1 MWPIILLWKYMNISK
16 IFIERPVMTTLLMVA
31 LLIFGVYSYYLLPVS
46 QLPDVDFPT
55 IVVNANLPGASPE
68 TMANSVATP
77 LEKRFST
84 IAGVD
89 SITSSSSLG
98 NTQIILQFALNRTI
112 DGAALDVQSA
122 IAASV
127 ADLPSN
133 MLYPPVYVKINP
145 AEAPVL
151 YLAMYSDTEPL
162 FVVDDYAERLLGQRL
177 SMVEGVAQVNIF
189 GSQKYATRIQINPEK
204 LSAYKLSLLEVR
216 DALTKAN
223 VNLPTGTISGS
234 NQELPIKV
242 NGNLNNAL
250 DYKDLIV
257 AFRDGAPIKLQQIGK
272 AIDSVENN
280 KIASWFNEQRSIVLA
295 IQRQPGANTL
305 EVVDNIFKQLKILK
319 KQLPA
324 TVNLVTMYDRSPTIH
339 MAVHDVERTLI
350 IAAFLVVMVIFMFL
364 RNSTAALIISIVL
377 PLSII
382 GSFAF
387 MDLLGF
393 SLNIVSLL
401 ALTLVVGFVV
411 DDAIVVLENIMRNL
425 EQGKT
430 PLNAALDG
438 AKEIGFTV
446 ISITLSLI
454 VVFVPILFMGGIIGR
469 LFHEFAVTTVITI
482 LLSGI
487 ISLTLTP
494 MLASRFLNIH
504 ANLHTV
510 GIFQLSEKMYK
521 SMFTYYQSSL
531 SWVLNHRKMVLRVF
545 LITIL
550 CSIVL
555 FKIIPKG
562 FIPDQDVGNFIAFTE
577 ADADVGFELMIK
589 RQKQVADIIKQHLDV
604 ESIVYS
610 VGAGGISHTL
620 NSGFIIAR
628 LKPYAKRRNDVKKII
643 KQLNIQV
650 NKVPGIK
657 VFLQNVPVI
666 PVGGRMTKGVYQYVL
681 LDPNIKELQHA
692 VDILQQKLS
701 QLKELQDVSNDLQMV
716 TPQVYVNIDR
726 EKAAFLGVSMDNI
739 ENTLY
744 AAFGTLQISTIYSE
758 SNTYK
763 VILELLP
770 NYSTQQVLNKLEVRS
785 SNGSLVPLGS
795 IAKILISNE
804 LLTIN
809 HQGQIPAATIS
820 FNLSP
825 GTPLS
830 KAISAIEHTTKK
842 INIPGLVTEFSGIAE
857 TFKSSLH
864 SLAILLLIV
873 VLVVYI
879 LLGMLYE
886 SFIHPLTVLS
896 GLPAASF
903 GALFTLFIFNI
914 DLDLYGFIGLIILVG
929 IVKKNAIMM
938 IDFALHNQRYDHAKP
953 QEAIYNACLTRF
965 RPIMMTTMAAIL
977 GSLPIALGIGS
988 VSIETQRSLGVA
1000 VVGGLIFSQILTLY
1014 ITPVIYLYL
1023 SKKS

>member
-1 MWPIILLWKYMNISK
+1 MISK
-16 IFIERPVMTTLLMVA
+16 IFIERPVMTTLLMAA
-31 LLIFGVYSYYLLPVS
+31 LLLFGIYSYYSLPVS

-55 IVVNANLPGASPE
+55 IVVNAVLPGASPE

-89 SITSSSSLG
+89 SINSSNSLG
-98 NTQIILQFALNRTI
+98 STQIILQFSVDRKI

-122 IAASV
+122 ISASV
-127 ADLPSN
+127 AELPSN
-133 MLYPPVYVKINP
+133 MLYPPVYIKINP

-162 FVVDDYAERLLGQRL
+162 FVVDDYAEKLLGQRL
-177 SMVEGVAQVNIF
+177 SMVNGVAQVNIF
-189 GSQKYATRIQINPEK
+189 GSQKYATRIQLNPDK
-204 LSAYKLSLLEVR
+204 LSAYNLSFLEVKE
-216 DALTKAN
+216 ALIRSN
-223 VNLPTGTISGS
+223 VNLPVGTLSS
-234 NQELPIKV
+234 KKQELPIKV
-242 NGNLNNAL
+242 NGQLNNAL

-257 AFRDGAPIKLQQIGK
+257 AYRDGAPVKLQQIGK
-272 AIDSVENN
+272 AIDSVENT
-280 KIASWFNEQRSIVLA
+280 KVASWFNEQRSIILA
-295 IQRQPGANTL
+295 IQRQPGTNTL
-305 EVVDNIFKQLKILK
+305 EVVENIYKQLKILK

-324 TVNLVTMYDRSPTIH
+324 TINLVTMYDRSPTIH
-339 MAVHDVERTLI
+339 LAVQDVERTLI
-350 IAAFLVVMVIFMFL
+350 ISAFLVVLVIFVFL

-377 PLSII
+377 PLSIV

-393 SLNIVSLL
+393 SLNIISLL

-425 EQGKT
+425 EQGKN
-430 PLNAALDG
+430 PLNATLDG
-438 AKEIGFTV
+438 VKEIGFTV

-454 VVFVPILFMGGIIGR
+454 VVFIPILFMGGIIGK

-494 MLASRFLNIH
+494 MLASRFLSLH
-504 ANLHTV
+504 DNLDTIGV
-510 GIFQLSEKMYK
+510 FQLSEKLYTK
-521 SMFTYYQSSL
+521 MFNSYEVSL
-531 SWVLNHRKMVLRVF
+531 SWVLNHKKTAFHVF
-545 LITIL
+545 LLTIL
-550 CSIVL
+550 CSMVL

-562 FIPDQDVGNFIAFTE
+562 FVPDQDIGNFIAFTE
-577 ADADVGFELMIK
+577 ADADVGFDLMVI
-589 RQKQVADIIKQHLDV
+589 RQKQVANIIKQHSDV
-604 ESIVYS
+604 ESLVYN

-620 NSGFIIAR
+620 NSGFIIAK
-628 LKPYAKRRNDVKKII
+628 LKPYAKRRYDAKSII
-643 KQLNIQV
+643 KQLNTKV
-650 NKVPGIK
+650 NTVPGIK
-657 VFLQNVPVI
+657 VYLQNIPAI
-666 PVGGRMTKGVYQYVL
+666 PVGGRMTKGVYQYVV
-681 LDPNIKELQHA
+681 LDPNIKELQQA
-692 VDILQQKLS
+692 IDLLQQKLS
-701 QLKELQDVSNDLQMV
+701 QLKELQDVSNDLQML
-716 TPQVYVNIDR
+716 TPQVLLNIDR
-726 EKAAFLGVSMDNI
+726 DKAAFLGVSMDNI

-744 AAFGTLQISTIYSE
+744 AAFGSLQISTIYSQ
-758 SNTYK
+758 SDTYK

-770 NYSTQQVLNKLEVRS
+770 HYSNQETLNRLEVRS
-785 SNGSLVPLGS
+785 NNGSLVPLGS
-795 IAKILISNE
+795 ISKILVNNE

-820 FNLSP
+820 FNLTP
-825 GTPLS
+825 GTSLS
-830 KAISAIEHTTKK
+830 KALNAIEHATKK
-842 INIPGLVTEFSGIAE
+842 LHLPNDLVMQFSGVAE
-857 TFKSSLH
+857 TFKSSLN
-864 SLAILLLIV
+864 SLVILLVIV

-938 IDFALHNQRYDHAKP
+938 IDFALHNQRQNHMKP
-953 QEAIYNACLTRF
+953 QEAIYNACLIRF

-977 GSLPIALGIGS
+977 GALPIALGIGS

-1014 ITPVIYLYL
+1014 ITPVIYVYL
-1023 SKKS
+1023 SKKSQ

>member
-1 MWPIILLWKYMNISK
+1 MISK
-16 IFIERPVMTTLLMVA
+16 IFIERPVMTTLLMAA
-31 LLIFGVYSYYLLPVS
+31 LLLFGIYSYYSLPVS

-55 IVVNANLPGASPE
+55 IVVNAVLPGASPE

-89 SITSSSSLG
+89 SINSSNSLG
-98 NTQIILQFALNRTI
+98 STQIILQFSVDRKI

-127 ADLPSN
+127 AELPSN
-133 MLYPPVYVKINP
+133 MLYPPVYIKINP

-162 FVVDDYAERLLGQRL
+162 FVVDDYAEKLLGQRL
-177 SMVEGVAQVNIF
+177 SMVNGVAQVNIF
-189 GSQKYATRIQINPEK
+189 GSQKYATRIQLNPDK
-204 LSAYKLSLLEVR
+204 LSAYNLSFLEVKE
-216 DALTKAN
+216 ALIRSN
-223 VNLPTGTISGS
+223 VNLPVGTLSS
-234 NQELPIKV
+234 KKQELPIKV
-242 NGNLNNAL
+242 NGQLNNAL

-257 AFRDGAPIKLQQIGK
+257 AYRDGAPVKLQQIGK
-272 AIDSVENN
+272 AIDSVENT
-280 KIASWFNEQRSIVLA
+280 KVASWFNEQRSIILA
-295 IQRQPGANTL
+295 IQRQPGTNTL
-305 EVVDNIFKQLKILK
+305 EVVENIYKQLKILK

-324 TVNLVTMYDRSPTIH
+324 TINLVTMYDRSPTIH
-339 MAVHDVERTLI
+339 LAVQDVERTLI
-350 IAAFLVVMVIFMFL
+350 ISAFLVVLVIFVFL

-377 PLSII
+377 PLSIV

-393 SLNIVSLL
+393 SLNIISLL

-425 EQGKT
+425 EQGKN
-430 PLNAALDG
+430 PLNATLDG
-438 AKEIGFTV
+438 VKEIGFTV

-454 VVFVPILFMGGIIGR
+454 VVFIPILFMGGIIGK

-494 MLASRFLNIH
+494 MLASRFLSLH
-504 ANLHTV
+504 DNLHTIGV
-510 GIFQLSEKMYK
+510 FQLSEKLYTK
-521 SMFTYYQSSL
+521 MFNSYEVSL
-531 SWVLNHRKMVLRVF
+531 SWVLNHKKTAFHVF
-545 LITIL
+545 LLTIL
-550 CSIVL
+550 CSMVL

-562 FIPDQDVGNFIAFTE
+562 FVPDQDIGNFIAFTE
-577 ADADVGFELMIK
+577 ADADVGFDLMVT
-589 RQKQVADIIKQHLDV
+589 RQKQVANIIKQHSDV
-604 ESIVYS
+604 ESLVYN

-620 NSGFIIAR
+620 NSGFIIAK
-628 LKPYAKRRNDVKKII
+628 LKPYAKRRYDAKNII
-643 KQLNIQV
+643 KQLNTKV
-650 NKVPGIK
+650 NTVPGIK
-657 VFLQNVPVI
+657 VYLQNIPAI
-666 PVGGRMTKGVYQYVL
+666 PVGGRMTKGVYQYVV
-681 LDPNIKELQHA
+681 LDPNIKELQQA
-692 VDILQQKLS
+692 IDLLQQKLS
-701 QLKELQDVSNDLQMV
+701 QLKELQDVSNDLQML
-716 TPQVYVNIDR
+716 TPQVLLNIDR
-726 EKAAFLGVSMDNI
+726 DKAAFLGVSMDNI

-744 AAFGTLQISTIYSE
+744 AAFGSLQISTIYSQ
-758 SNTYK
+758 SDTYK

-770 NYSTQQVLNKLEVRS
+770 HYSNQETLNRLEVRS
-785 SNGSLVPLGS
+785 NNGSLVPLGS
-795 IAKILISNE
+795 ISKILVNNE

-820 FNLSP
+820 FNLTP
-825 GTPLS
+825 GTSLS
-830 KAISAIEHTTKK
+830 KALNAIEHATKK
-842 INIPGLVTEFSGIAE
+842 LHLPNDLVMQFSGVAE
-857 TFKSSLH
+857 TFKSSLN
-864 SLAILLLIV
+864 SLVILLVIV

-938 IDFALHNQRYDHAKP
+938 IDFALHNQRQNHMKP
-953 QEAIYNACLTRF
+953 QEAIYNACLIRF

-977 GSLPIALGIGS
+977 GALPIALGIG
-988 VSIETQRSLGVA
+988 QYR
-1000 VVGGLIFSQILTLY
+1000 
-1014 ITPVIYLYL
+1014 
-1023 SKKS
+1023 

>member
-1 MWPIILLWKYMNISK
+1 MISK
-16 IFIERPVMTTLLMVA
+16 IFIERPVMTTLLMAA
-31 LLIFGVYSYYLLPVS
+31 LLLFGIYSYYSLPVS

-55 IVVNANLPGASPE
+55 IVVNAVLPGASPE

-89 SITSSSSLG
+89 SINSSNSLG
-98 NTQIILQFALNRTI
+98 STQIILQFSVDRKI

-127 ADLPSN
+127 AELPSN
-133 MLYPPVYVKINP
+133 MLYPPVYIKINP

-162 FVVDDYAERLLGQRL
+162 FVVDDYAEKLLGQRL
-177 SMVEGVAQVNIF
+177 SMVNGVAQVNIF
-189 GSQKYATRIQINPEK
+189 GSQKYATRIQLNPDK
-204 LSAYKLSLLEVR
+204 LSAYNLSFLEVKE
-216 DALTKAN
+216 ALIRSN
-223 VNLPTGTISGS
+223 VNLPVGTLSS
-234 NQELPIKV
+234 KKQELPIKV
-242 NGNLNNAL
+242 NGQLNNAL

-257 AFRDGAPIKLQQIGK
+257 AYRDGAPVKLQQIGK
-272 AIDSVENN
+272 AIDSVENT
-280 KIASWFNEQRSIVLA
+280 KVASWFNEQRSIILA
-295 IQRQPGANTL
+295 IQRQPGTNTL
-305 EVVDNIFKQLKILK
+305 EVVENIYKQLKILK

-324 TVNLVTMYDRSPTIH
+324 TINLVTMYDRSPTIH
-339 MAVHDVERTLI
+339 LAVQDVERTLI
-350 IAAFLVVMVIFMFL
+350 ISAFLVVLVIFVFL

-377 PLSII
+377 PLSIV

-393 SLNIVSLL
+393 SLNIISLL

-425 EQGKT
+425 EQGKN
-430 PLNAALDG
+430 PLNATLDG
-438 AKEIGFTV
+438 VKEIGFTV

-454 VVFVPILFMGGIIGR
+454 VVFIPILFMGGIIGK

-494 MLASRFLNIH
+494 MIASRFLSLH
-504 ANLHTV
+504 DNLHTIGV
-510 GIFQLSEKMYK
+510 FQLSEKLYTK
-521 SMFTYYQSSL
+521 MFNSYEVSL
-531 SWVLNHRKMVLRVF
+531 SWVLNHKKTAFHVF
-545 LITIL
+545 LLTIL
-550 CSIVL
+550 CSMVL

-562 FIPDQDVGNFIAFTE
+562 FVPDQDIGNFIAFTE
-577 ADADVGFELMIK
+577 ADADVGFDLMVT
-589 RQKQVADIIKQHLDV
+589 RQKQVANIIKQHSDV
-604 ESIVYS
+604 ESLVYN

-620 NSGFIIAR
+620 NSGFIIAK
-628 LKPYAKRRNDVKKII
+628 LKPYAKRRYDAKNII
-643 KQLNIQV
+643 KQLNTKV
-650 NKVPGIK
+650 NTVPGIK
-657 VFLQNVPVI
+657 VYLQNIPAI
-666 PVGGRMTKGVYQYVL
+666 PVGGRMTKGVYQYVV
-681 LDPNIKELQHA
+681 LDPNIKELQQA
-692 VDILQQKLS
+692 IDLLQQKLS
-701 QLKELQDVSNDLQMV
+701 QLKELQDVSNDLQML
-716 TPQVYVNIDR
+716 TPQVLLNIDR
-726 EKAAFLGVSMDNI
+726 DKAAFLGVSMDNI

-744 AAFGTLQISTIYSE
+744 AAFGSLQISTIYSQ
-758 SNTYK
+758 SDTYK

-770 NYSTQQVLNKLEVRS
+770 HYSNQETLNRLEVRS
-785 SNGSLVPLGS
+785 NNGSLVPLGS
-795 IAKILISNE
+795 ISKILVNNE

-820 FNLSP
+820 FNLTP
-825 GTPLS
+825 GTSLS
-830 KAISAIEHTTKK
+830 KALNAIEHATKK
-842 INIPGLVTEFSGIAE
+842 LHLPNDLVMQFSGVAE
-857 TFKSSLH
+857 TFKSSLN
-864 SLAILLLIV
+864 SLVILLVIV

-938 IDFALHNQRYDHAKP
+938 IDFALHNQRQNHMKP
-953 QEAIYNACLTRF
+953 QEAIYNACLIRF

-977 GSLPIALGIGS
+977 GALPIALGIGS

-1014 ITPVIYLYL
+1014 ITPVIYVYL
-1023 SKKS
+1023 SKKSQ

>member
-1 MWPIILLWKYMNISK
+1 MISK
-16 IFIERPVMTTLLMVA
+16 IFIERPVMTTLLMAA
-31 LLIFGVYSYYLLPVS
+31 LLLFGIYSYYSLPVS

-55 IVVNANLPGASPE
+55 IVVNAVLPGASPE

-89 SITSSSSLG
+89 SINSSNSLG
-98 NTQIILQFALNRTI
+98 STQIILQFSVDRKI

-127 ADLPSN
+127 AELPSN
-133 MLYPPVYVKINP
+133 MLYPPVYIKINP

-162 FVVDDYAERLLGQRL
+162 FVVDDYAEKLLGQRL
-177 SMVEGVAQVNIF
+177 SMVNGVAQVNIF
-189 GSQKYATRIQINPEK
+189 GSQKYATRIQLNPDK
-204 LSAYKLSLLEVR
+204 LSAYNLSFLEVKE
-216 DALTKAN
+216 ALIRSN
-223 VNLPTGTISGS
+223 VNLPVGTLSS
-234 NQELPIKV
+234 KKQELPIKV
-242 NGNLNNAL
+242 NGQLNNAL

-257 AFRDGAPIKLQQIGK
+257 AYRDGAPVKLQQIGK
-272 AIDSVENN
+272 AIDSVENT
-280 KIASWFNEQRSIVLA
+280 KVASWFNEQRSIILA
-295 IQRQPGANTL
+295 IQRQPGTNTL
-305 EVVDNIFKQLKILK
+305 EVVDNIYKQLKILK

-324 TVNLVTMYDRSPTIH
+324 TINLITMYDRSPTIH
-339 MAVHDVERTLI
+339 LAVQDVERTLI
-350 IAAFLVVMVIFMFL
+350 ISAFLVVLVIFVFL

-377 PLSII
+377 PLSIV

-393 SLNIVSLL
+393 SLNIISLL

-425 EQGKT
+425 EQGKN
-430 PLNAALDG
+430 PLNATLDG
-438 AKEIGFTV
+438 VKEIGFTV

-454 VVFVPILFMGGIIGR
+454 VVFIPILFMGGIIGK

-494 MLASRFLNIH
+494 MLASRFLSLH
-504 ANLHTV
+504 DNLHTIGV
-510 GIFQLSEKMYK
+510 FQLSEKLYTK
-521 SMFTYYQSSL
+521 MFNSYEVSL
-531 SWVLNHRKMVLRVF
+531 SWVLNHKKTAFHVF
-545 LITIL
+545 LLTIL
-550 CSIVL
+550 CSMVL

-562 FIPDQDVGNFIAFTE
+562 FVPDQDIGNFIAFTE
-577 ADADVGFELMIK
+577 ADADVGFDLMVT
-589 RQKQVADIIKQHLDV
+589 RQKQVANIIKQHSDV
-604 ESIVYS
+604 ESLVYN

-620 NSGFIIAR
+620 NSGFIIAK
-628 LKPYAKRRNDVKKII
+628 LKPYAKRRYDAKNII
-643 KQLNIQV
+643 KQLNTKV
-650 NKVPGIK
+650 NTVPGIK
-657 VFLQNVPVI
+657 VYLQNIPAI
-666 PVGGRMTKGVYQYVL
+666 PVGGRMTKGVYQYVV
-681 LDPNIKELQHA
+681 LDPNIKELQQA
-692 VDILQQKLS
+692 IDLLQQKLS
-701 QLKELQDVSNDLQMV
+701 QLKELQDVSNDLQML
-716 TPQVYVNIDR
+716 TPQVLLNIDR
-726 EKAAFLGVSMDNI
+726 DKAAFLGVSMDNI

-744 AAFGTLQISTIYSE
+744 AAFGSLQISTIYSQ
-758 SNTYK
+758 SDTYK

-770 NYSTQQVLNKLEVRS
+770 HYSNQETLNRLEVRS
-785 SNGSLVPLGS
+785 NNGSLVPLGS
-795 IAKILISNE
+795 ISKILVNNE

-820 FNLSP
+820 FNLTP
-825 GTPLS
+825 GTSLS
-830 KAISAIEHTTKK
+830 KALNAIEHATKK
-842 INIPGLVTEFSGIAE
+842 LHLPNDLVMQFSGVAE
-857 TFKSSLH
+857 TFKSSLN
-864 SLAILLLIV
+864 SLVILLVIV

-938 IDFALHNQRYDHAKP
+938 IDFALHNQRQNHMKP
-953 QEAIYNACLTRF
+953 QEAIYNACLIRF

-977 GSLPIALGIGS
+977 GALPIALGIGS

-1014 ITPVIYLYL
+1014 ITPVIYVYL
-1023 SKKS
+1023 SKKSQ

>member
-1 MWPIILLWKYMNISK
+1 MISK
-16 IFIERPVMTTLLMVA
+16 IFIERPVMTTLLMAA
-31 LLIFGVYSYYLLPVS
+31 LLLFGIYSYYSLPVS

-55 IVVNANLPGASPE
+55 IVVNAVLPGASPE

-89 SITSSSSLG
+89 SINSSNSLG
-98 NTQIILQFALNRTI
+98 STQIILQFSVDRKI

-127 ADLPSN
+127 AELPSN
-133 MLYPPVYVKINP
+133 MLYPPVYIKINP

-162 FVVDDYAERLLGQRL
+162 FVVDDYAEKLLGQRL
-177 SMVEGVAQVNIF
+177 SMVNGVAQVNIF
-189 GSQKYATRIQINPEK
+189 GSQKYATRIQLNPDK
-204 LSAYKLSLLEVR
+204 LSAYNLSFLEVKE
-216 DALTKAN
+216 ALIRSN
-223 VNLPTGTISGS
+223 VNLPVGTLSS
-234 NQELPIKV
+234 KKQELPIKV
-242 NGNLNNAL
+242 NGQLNNAL

-257 AFRDGAPIKLQQIGK
+257 AYRDGAPVKLQQIGK
-272 AIDSVENN
+272 SIDSVENT
-280 KIASWFNEQRSIVLA
+280 KVASWFNEQRSIILA
-295 IQRQPGANTL
+295 IQRQPGTNTL
-305 EVVDNIFKQLKILK
+305 EVVENIYKQLKILK

-324 TVNLVTMYDRSPTIH
+324 TINLVTMYDRSPTIH
-339 MAVHDVERTLI
+339 LAVQDVERTLI
-350 IAAFLVVMVIFMFL
+350 ISAFLVVLVIFVFL

-377 PLSII
+377 PLSIV

-393 SLNIVSLL
+393 SLNIISLL

-430 PLNAALDG
+430 PLNATLDG
-438 AKEIGFTV
+438 VKEIGFTV

-454 VVFVPILFMGGIIGR
+454 VVFIPILFMGGIIGK

-494 MLASRFLNIH
+494 MLASRFLSLH
-504 ANLHTV
+504 DNLHTIGV
-510 GIFQLSEKMYK
+510 LQLSEKLYTK
-521 SMFTYYQSSL
+521 MFNSYEVSL
-531 SWVLNHRKMVLRVF
+531 SWVLNHKKTAFHVF
-545 LITIL
+545 LLTIL
-550 CSIVL
+550 CSMVL

-562 FIPDQDVGNFIAFTE
+562 FVPDQDVGNFIAFTE
-577 ADADVGFELMIK
+577 ADADVGFDLMVT
-589 RQKQVADIIKQHLDV
+589 RQKQVANIIKQHSDV
-604 ESIVYS
+604 ESLVYN
-610 VGAGGISHTL
+610 VGAGGISHNL
-620 NSGFIIAR
+620 NSGFIIAK
-628 LKPYAKRRNDVKKII
+628 LKPYAKRRYDAKNII
-643 KQLNIQV
+643 KQLNTKV
-650 NKVPGIK
+650 NTVPGIK
-657 VFLQNVPVI
+657 VYLQNIPAI
-666 PVGGRMTKGVYQYVL
+666 PVGGRMTKGVYQYVV
-681 LDPNIKELQHA
+681 LDPNIKELQQA
-692 VDILQQKLS
+692 IDLLQQKLS
-701 QLKELQDVSNDLQMV
+701 QLKELQDVSNDLQML
-716 TPQVYVNIDR
+716 TPQVLLNIDR
-726 EKAAFLGVSMDNI
+726 DKAAFLGVSMDNI

-744 AAFGTLQISTIYSE
+744 AAFGALQISTIYSQ
-758 SNTYK
+758 SDTYK

-770 NYSTQQVLNKLEVRS
+770 HYSNQETLNRLEVRS
-785 SNGSLVPLGS
+785 NNGSLVPLGS
-795 IAKILISNE
+795 ISKILVNNE

-820 FNLSP
+820 FNLTP
-825 GTPLS
+825 GTSLS
-830 KAISAIEHTTKK
+830 TALNAIEHATKK
-842 INIPGLVTEFSGIAE
+842 LHLPNDLVMQFSGVAE
-857 TFKSSLH
+857 TFKSSLN
-864 SLAILLLIV
+864 SLVILLVIV

-938 IDFALHNQRYDHAKP
+938 IDFALHNQRQNHMKP
-953 QEAIYNACLTRF
+953 QEAIYNACLIRF

-977 GSLPIALGIGS
+977 GALPIALGIGS

-1014 ITPVIYLYL
+1014 ITPVIYVYL
-1023 SKKS
+1023 SKKSQ